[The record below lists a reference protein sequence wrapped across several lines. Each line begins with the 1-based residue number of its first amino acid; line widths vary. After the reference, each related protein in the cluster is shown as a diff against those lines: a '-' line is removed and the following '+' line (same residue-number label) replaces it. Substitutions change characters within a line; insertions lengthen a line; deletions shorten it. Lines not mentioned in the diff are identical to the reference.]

1 LLYSSSTIF
10 NLAWYNKKEL
20 NAFNISSMTD
30 SQTSSATKLAQ
41 ILQDAF
47 KLRNSMASDVWK
59 QVLKF
64 DPDRDGIL
72 ENKYLIMLQ
81 LFQHVRYDL
90 NLLSVAGIKTE
101 KYSKAIDRILSVLFN
116 LSINITWQEVI
127 NKIAISNIELLES
140 CGETL
145 IARGEG
151 LKDISEI
158 EVENLLSSIIS
169 FVSEIEELDIDD
181 NTKQVLIQKLH
192 KIKRSLEDYE
202 VFGPVIFQKIVD
214 ESFIETVIFDRNQD
228 KSKWNKDGIEK
239 VKNLVDFIFKLT
251 TICTTLEK
259 TCPQIKPLVENF
271 IHMLPPSG

>member
-1 LLYSSSTIF
+1 
-10 NLAWYNKKEL
+10 
-20 NAFNISSMTD
+20 MTD

-47 KLRNSMASDVWK
+47 KLSNPMASDVWK

-72 ENKYLIMLQ
+72 ENKYLVMLQ

-101 KYSKAIDRILSVLFN
+101 KYSKAIDRILSVLFGF
-116 LSINITWQEVI
+116 SINITWQEVI
-127 NKIAISNIELLES
+127 RNIEISNIELLES
-140 CGETL
+140 CGDTL

-181 NTKQVLIQKLH
+181 NTKQILIQKLH
-192 KIKRSLEDYE
+192 KIKKSLEDYE

-228 KSKWNKDGIEK
+228 KSKWNKDGVEK

-251 TICTTLEK
+251 TIYTTLEK

-271 IHMLPPSG
+271 IRMLPPSD